1 MWRAGC
7 GVVGWVKVEWRKD
20 GVSVFGDGGAWLGVG
35 GWLVWCGTVLWW
47 LSVVVGRC
55 GWG

>member
-7 GVVGWVKVEWRKD
+7 GVVGWVKVEWGKD

-47 LSVVVGRC
+47 LAVVVGRC